1 MEGVQQEGPP
11 PPVLA
16 DEESLEA
23 LRSLLWRVHQA
34 TVEKDDPI
42 LMAYTIHRA
51 ALSDFQKMLDAQTRR
66 FSDAAHQTAEQLGRE
81 ISSMIDDVKAKALND
96 AIRERLAAINEAAQV
111 AEQSQ
116 IAMKKTARRMTIVAG
131 VSMAGALLSLA
142 VLALLVT

>member
-81 ISSMIDDVKAKALND
+81 ISSMND

-116 IAMKKTARRMTIVAG
+116 IAMKKTARRMTVVAG